1 MQQMNICKRRKKT
14 MQEKKKTTTMVKAVL
29 RAEDVVPR
37 DTIPNEESTLRGL
50 LA

>member
-1 MQQMNICKRRKKT
+1 MNICKRRKKT
-14 MQEKKKTTTMVKAVL
+14 MQEKKKKTTTMVKAVL
-29 RAEDVVPR
+29 RVEDVVPR